1 MTRTLKTAR
10 HLWIMLAVLGSGWL
24 LSSVTGI
31 DSVTHSPAY
40 PLIISALLAIGLYG
54 STSGIDLA
62 EAQGDLRTLLLAV
75 TVGVLAKAALIAPV
89 LWLAAGQ
96 PAYMILAVTV
106 AQIDP
111 LSVAALRSRSR
122 MSERGKAVLSIWS
135 SFDDPVTILLTA
147 YLAPVALN
155 ALDAT
160 TTASALPVSPTA
172 YALTTAG
179 NAGLVAAAG
188 LVWFLLRRGGRPDSP
203 LRTLAC
209 LLALCGLLAAAS
221 VYGLMLGVA
230 VMGLFYRPRPL
241 LPALGLLLRAAYYSA
256 LFALGMLLLD
266 GVEPVPG
273 IALGVAAFGAQMAVG
288 WVIAHDLDRFDR
300 VSLALGQQNGV
311 TAVILALALKPAF
324 PRTVAIVAPAIV
336 VVNVLHFA
344 ANELWT
350 RRQPP
355 PVEPDR
361 DKDGRRDGRSAVPGR
376 HSAAVDL
383 LVPGQ

>member
-1 MTRTLKTAR
+1 MTRTPTAAR
-10 HLWIMLAVLGSGWL
+10 HLWIMFVVLGSGWL

-31 DSVTHSPAY
+31 ASVTHSPAY
-40 PLIISALLAIGLYG
+40 PLAISALLAVGLYG

-89 LWLAAGQ
+89 LWLAVGQ

-155 ALDAT
+155 ALDGAS
-160 TTASALPVSPTA
+160 ASSALPVSPTA

-179 NAGLVAAAG
+179 NVGLVAVAA
-188 LVWFLLRRGGRPDSP
+188 LAWFLVQRGGRPDSP
-203 LRTLAC
+203 LRSLAC
-209 LLALCGLLAAAS
+209 LLVLGGLLAAAS

-241 LPALGLLLRAAYYSA
+241 LPVLGVLLRAAYYTA

-266 GVEPVPG
+266 GIEPVPG
-273 IALGVAAFGAQMAVG
+273 IALGVAAFGAQVVVG
-288 WVIAHDLDRFDR
+288 WVIARNLDRFDR

-350 RRQPP
+350 RLQPP
-355 PVEPDR
+355 AGPDG
-361 DKDGRRDGRSAVPGR
+361 DKDGGGDVRTPAPGG
-376 HSAAVDL
+376 HSAPVDV
-383 LVPGQ
+383 LVPRH